1 MKNQIDEKI
10 ISAAVNGKTI
20 AKIIGLTDKR
30 IAQLANEN
38 RIPGADENGFYPL
51 GATVQKYC
59 ENLRSRAEAG
69 TITSAKRR
77 KMEASAAISEM
88 DLAMKR
94 GEMVKL
100 SDVERVWTEAII
112 SAREIIC
119 QSALT
124 RKEQDEVLELLASAD
139 HTQNLQKTNA

>member
-1 MKNQIDEKI
+1 
-10 ISAAVNGKTI
+10 
-20 AKIIGLTDKR
+20 
-30 IAQLANEN
+30 
-38 RIPGADENGFYPL
+38 L